1 MASLASGSRDQ
12 KQLFEMAGSRSRGL
26 PLALPLAL
34 EGSRSRGRISRRIS
48 HRSIGLYGAL
58 LRSIESKC
66 SSQHRSE
73 QGGDAQAAQLRHRV
87 RHRQD
92 PRWAPRR
99 ASRPS
104 LHGRSTRP
112 HSFPSGVGLC
122 RCEGRVLCVG
132 WGLVHPRRM
141 LQVDPVLVALLRLFP
156 SADALANADPGA
168 HPTRPATRGA
178 HPWPAASVCLPA
190 RTRLHHRSPRSS
202 CPPSSLARSA
212 LDASTSACIACD
224 ARVRCIACASLA
236 SAGAS
241 HPAAPLDT
249 GHGDTVLILSSGAA
263 GCGQYQ
269 NIASAGPRILRHH
282 ELPAL
287 ALSRGAGSHR
297 GLWRTARLSPVAHD
311 RRGGGAH

>member
-1 MASLASGSRDQ
+1 
-12 KQLFEMAGSRSRGL
+12 MAGSRSRGL

-190 RTRLHHRSPRSS
+190 RTRLHHRSPRPPVLHHRSPAQPLTRARPRAS
-202 CPPSSLARSA
+202 RAMHACGASRAPPSR
-212 LDASTSACIACD
+212 
-224 ARVRCIACASLA
+224 R
-236 SAGAS
+236 
-241 HPAAPLDT
+241 PE
-249 GHGDTVLILSSGAA
+249 
-263 GCGQYQ
+263 
-269 NIASAGPRILRHH
+269 PRILRLHWT
-282 ELPAL
+282 LD
-287 ALSRGAGSHR
+287 
-297 GLWRTARLSPVAHD
+297 TAILC
-311 RRGGGAH
+311 